1 MTNFTTRMI
10 FRAAILVVAAGA
22 ASAQTL
28 KAEIPFKFWAGDA
41 VMAPGSYRVTAISM
55 LSGRPT
61 IRLNTVDGQHPV
73 LLVPVAEGD
82 PQKTWQAA
90 GNPVLSFQCTA
101 TRCSLTTIWDGPFTP
116 AYRMPMH
123 KLGNDEPVRTA
134 LIEMH
139 PEKTE

>member
-1 MTNFTTRMI
+1 MTNFTTRLI

-28 KAEIPFKFWAGDA
+28 NAEIPFKFWAGDS
-41 VMAPGSYRVTAISM
+41 VMAPGSYRVSAISM
-55 LSGRPT
+55 LSGRPA
-61 IRLNTVDGQHPV
+61 IRLNTADGHHPV
-73 LLVPVAEGD
+73 LLVPIAAGD
-82 PQKTWQAA
+82 AQKTWQAE

-101 TRCSLTTIWDGPFTP
+101 TRCSLATIWTGPSTP
-116 AYRMPMH
+116 AYLMPRH
-123 KLGNDEPVRTA
+123 KLGKDEPVRTA

>member
-28 KAEIPFKFWAGDA
+28 KAEIPFKFWAGST

-55 LSGRPT
+55 LSGGPA
-61 IRLNTVDGQHPV
+61 IRLNTADGQHPV
-73 LLVPVAEGD
+73 LLMPVAEGD
-82 PQKTWQAA
+82 PQKTWQAE
-90 GNPVLSFQCTA
+90 GNPVLAFECTA
-101 TRCSLTTIWDGPFTP
+101 SHCSLATIWTGPFTP
-116 AYRMPMH
+116 AYRMPGR
-123 KLGNDEPVRTA
+123 KLGKDEPVRTA